1 VVGKPSQ
8 TTKGNEML
16 IAWRYRERD
25 TIIQRLDPRAR
36 IIFMLTMLF
45 SIIQFWDLRI
55 LFVFLGIAVFQFLL
69 AKLTW
74 RETRRAWILI
84 SIIILIMT
92 TLTFFTGRGGIQ
104 YAYTEEHLIRQLGP
118 LSLPIVG
125 WQISVNISVEKII
138 FAISQLVRM
147 YAITVMA
154 ITIPYTVDP
163 SLYGVTFRGLG
174 LPDKF
179 AYAMDLAFRFVPT
192 LARDFTVTMDAQR
205 ARGYEVEK
213 LSGGIIAQIR
223 KLAPLLVPVTIN
235 AIVGAED
242 IIDAMDLRAFGV
254 KPRTWVHKLAYVRAD
269 IVLIAIGVLM
279 FVASTILGFMGIGN
293 LWIPAWALAWA
304 K

>member
-1 VVGKPSQ
+1 
-8 TTKGNEML
+8 ML
-16 IAWRYRERD
+16 IAWSYRERN

-36 IIFMLTMLF
+36 LIFMLAMLF

-55 LFVFLGIAVFQFLL
+55 MFLFLGIAVLQFAL

-84 SIIILIMT
+84 SFIILFMT
-92 TLTFFTGRGGIQ
+92 TMTFFTGRGGVD
-104 YAYTEEHLIRQLGP
+104 YAYHEEHLIHRLGP
-118 LSLPIVG
+118 LTFPIVG
-125 WQISVNISVEKII
+125 WQVAINVTAEKTI
-138 FAISQLVRM
+138 FALSQLVRM
-147 YAITVMA
+147 YTITIMA
-154 ITIPYTVDP
+154 ITIPYTVNP

-192 LARDFTVTMDAQR
+192 LGRDFSVTLDSQR

-213 LSGGIIAQIR
+213 LSGGIVAQIR

-254 KPRTWVHKLAYVRAD
+254 GPRTWVRRLTYRRAD
-269 IVLIAIGVLM
+269 KALIAAGVLIFIGSSVLSFMEVGRLWVPEVLM
-279 FVASTILGFMGIGN
+279 H
-293 LWIPAWALAWA
+293 LATG
-304 K
+304 

>member
-1 VVGKPSQ
+1 
-8 TTKGNEML
+8 ML
-16 IAWRYRERD
+16 IAWRYRERN

-36 IIFMLTMLF
+36 IIFMLAVLF

-55 LFVFLGIAVFQFLL
+55 ELIFLGVALL
-69 AKLTW
+69 QYGLARLTW
-74 RETRRAWILI
+74 RDTRRAWILI
-84 SIIILIMT
+84 SIIILFMT
-92 TLTFFTGRGGIQ
+92 TLTFFTGRGGVE
-104 YAYTEEHLIRQLGP
+104 YAYHEEHLIHRLGP

-125 WQISVNISVEKII
+125 WRISVDITAEKTI
-138 FAISQLVRM
+138 FAVSQFVRM
-147 YAITVMA
+147 YAITIMA
-154 ITIPYTVDP
+154 ITIPYTIDP

-192 LARDFTVTMDAQR
+192 LGRDFSITLDAQR

-213 LSGGIIAQIR
+213 LSGGIVAQIR

-254 KPRTWVHKLAYVRAD
+254 GPRTWVHRLTYRRAD
-269 IVLIAIGVLM
+269 YALIVLSILI
-279 FVASTILGFMGIGN
+279 FVASTVLAFMGVGR
-293 LWIPAWALAWA
+293 LWVPEWLLGLTTG
-304 K
+304 

>member
-1 VVGKPSQ
+1 
-8 TTKGNEML
+8 ML

-36 IIFMLTMLF
+36 IIFMLAMLF
-45 SIIQFWDLRI
+45 SVIQFWDLRI
-55 LFVFLGIAVFQFLL
+55 MLLFLGVALLQFGL
-69 AKLTW
+69 ARLTW

-84 SIIILIMT
+84 SFIILFMT
-92 TLTFFTGRGGIQ
+92 TLTFLTGRGGVA
-104 YAYTEEHLIRQLGP
+104 YAYHEEHLIHRLGP

-125 WQISVNISVEKII
+125 WQIHLDITAEKTI
-138 FAISQLVRM
+138 FALSQLVRM
-147 YAITVMA
+147 YAITTMA

-163 SLYGVTFRGLG
+163 SLYGAAFRGLG

-192 LARDFTVTMDAQR
+192 LGRDFSITLDAQR

-213 LSGGIIAQIR
+213 LSGGILAQIR
-223 KLAPLLVPVTIN
+223 RLAPLLVPVTVN

-254 KPRTWVHKLAYVRAD
+254 GPRTWVRQLTYRRAD
-269 IVLIAIGVLM
+269 KVLIAASVLT
-279 FVASTILGFMGIGN
+279 FAVSTGLGFMGVGK
-293 LWIPAWALAWA
+293 LWVPEALLRLATG
-304 K
+304 

>member
-1 VVGKPSQ
+1 
-8 TTKGNEML
+8 ML

-36 IIFMLTMLF
+36 IIFMLAMLF

-55 LFVFLGIAVFQFLL
+55 MLLFLGIAVLQYAL
-69 AKLTW
+69 ARLTW

-84 SIIILIMT
+84 SFIILFMT
-92 TLTFFTGRGGIQ
+92 VLTFFTGRGGVE
-104 YAYTEEHLIRQLGP
+104 YAYHEEHLIRRLGP
-118 LSLPIVG
+118 VTVPVVG
-125 WQISVNISVEKII
+125 WQISLNITAEKTI
-138 FAISQLVRM
+138 FAVSQLARM
-147 YAITVMA
+147 YAITIMA

-192 LARDFTVTMDAQR
+192 LGRDFSITLDSQR

-213 LSGGIIAQIR
+213 LSGGIVAQIR
-223 KLAPLLVPVTIN
+223 RLAPLLVPVTIN

-254 KPRTWVHKLAYVRAD
+254 GPRTWVHKLTYNRAD
-269 IVLIAIGVLM
+269 RALIAASALI
-279 FVASTILGFMGIGN
+279 FVASTVLAFMGIGR
-293 LWIPAWALAWA
+293 LWVPQALLRLATG
-304 K
+304 

>member
-1 VVGKPSQ
+1 
-8 TTKGNEML
+8 ML

-25 TIIQRLDPRAR
+25 TLIQRLDPRAR
-36 IIFMLTMLF
+36 IIFMLAMLF
-45 SIIQFWDLRI
+45 SVIQFWDLRI
-55 LFVFLGIAVFQFLL
+55 LLVFLGIAALQFGL
-69 AKLTW
+69 ARLTW

-84 SIIILIMT
+84 SIIIFIMT
-92 TLTFFTGRGGIQ
+92 TLTFLTGRGGTQ
-104 YAYTEEHLIRQLGP
+104 DAYTEEHLIRQLGP

-125 WQISVNISVEKII
+125 WKIALDITVEKTI
-138 FAISQLVRM
+138 FAVSQLVRM
-147 YAITVMA
+147 YAITVLA

-192 LARDFTVTMDAQR
+192 LARDFTVTLDAQR

-213 LSGGIIAQIR
+213 LSGGLFAQIR

-254 KPRTWVHKLAYVRAD
+254 KPRTWVHQLTYARAD
-269 IVLIAIGVLM
+269 KILIACGALIFIISTVLSFMEIG
-279 FVASTILGFMGIGN
+279 G
-293 LWIPAWALAWA
+293 LWLPTWALAWA

>member
-304 K
+304 Q

>member
-1 VVGKPSQ
+1 
-8 TTKGNEML
+8 ML

-36 IIFMLTMLF
+36 IIFMLAMLF
-45 SIIQFWDLRI
+45 SIVQFWDLRI
-55 LFVFLGIAVFQFLL
+55 ILVFLGIAFLQYGL
-69 AKLTW
+69 ARLTW
-74 RETRRAWILI
+74 QDTRRVWILI
-84 SIIILIMT
+84 TIIIFVMT
-92 TLTFFTGRGGIQ
+92 TLTFITGRGGVH
-104 YAYTEEHLIRQLGP
+104 YAYHEEHLITQVGP

-125 WQISVNISVEKII
+125 WKLTLNITAEKTI
-138 FAISQLVRM
+138 FAISQFFRM
-147 YAITVMA
+147 YAITTMA
-154 ITIPYTVDP
+154 ITIPYTVNP

-192 LARDFTVTMDAQR
+192 LGRDFSLTLDAQR

-213 LSGGIIAQIR
+213 VSGGLIARIR

-254 KPRTWVHKLAYVRAD
+254 GPRTWVHRLTYDRRDK
-269 IVLIAIGVLM
+269 ILIAISIFIFGG
-279 FVASTILGFMGIGN
+279 STALSILGIGR
-293 LWIPAWALAWA
+293 LWVPQALLRLAGA
-304 K
+304 

>member
-1 VVGKPSQ
+1 
-8 TTKGNEML
+8 ML
-16 IAWRYRERD
+16 IAWRYRERN

-55 LFVFLGIAVFQFLL
+55 LLVFLGIALLQFFL

-104 YAYTEEHLIRQLGP
+104 YAYTEEHLIKQLGP

-125 WQISVNISVEKII
+125 WQISVDISVEKII
-138 FAISQLVRM
+138 FAVSQLVRM

-213 LSGGIIAQIR
+213 LSGGVIAQIR

-254 KPRTWVHKLAYVRAD
+254 RPRTWVHKLAYVRAD
-269 IVLIAIGVLM
+269 KVLIALGVLM
-279 FVASTILGFMGIGN
+279 FVTSTILGFMGIGN
-293 LWIPAWALAWA
+293 MWIPDWALAWA
-304 K
+304 Q

>member
-1 VVGKPSQ
+1 
-8 TTKGNEML
+8 ML
-16 IAWRYRERD
+16 IAWRYRERN

-55 LFVFLGIAVFQFLL
+55 LLIFLGIALLQFFL

-104 YAYTEEHLIRQLGP
+104 YAYTEEHLIKQLGP

-138 FAISQLVRM
+138 FAVSQLVRM

-213 LSGGIIAQIR
+213 LSGGVIAQIR

-242 IIDAMDLRAFGV
+242 IIGAMDLRAFGV
-254 KPRTWVHKLAYVRAD
+254 RPRTWVHKLTYVRAD
-269 IVLIAIGVLM
+269 KVLIALGVLM
-279 FVASTILGFMGIGN
+279 FVASTILGFMGIGTM
-293 LWIPAWALAWA
+293 WIPDWALAWA
-304 K
+304 Q